1 MNVDDKKI
9 LDLLK
14 RNRAIKA
21 PENFTDN
28 VMSSII
34 KFEESKQNSFQLN
47 TIFAGLL
54 MLATIVASVGVFYF
68 FDKSLIENVTS
79 YFAVLSEFFTHQF
92 GWFNT
97 YFVQFTIF
105 VQHNIFAFG
114 LGFMLIALLSF
125 EKIILKRKIS
135 MNMLTIV

>member
-1 MNVDDKKI
+1 MNAEDKKI

-14 RNRAIKA
+14 KNQAIKA

-28 VMSSII
+28 VMSSIVE
-34 KFEESKQNSFQLN
+34 FEESKQNSFQLN

-68 FDKSLIENVTS
+68 FDKSLIENVIS

-92 GWFNT
+92 AWFNT
-97 YFVQFTIF
+97 YFIQFTVF
-105 VQHNIFAFG
+105 VQHNVFAFG
-114 LGFMLIALLSF
+114 LGFILIALLSF
-125 EKIILKRKIS
+125 EKIILKRKVSI
-135 MNMLTIV
+135 NMLTIV

>member
-1 MNVDDKKI
+1 MNAEDKKI

-14 RNRAIKA
+14 KNQAIKA

-28 VMSSII
+28 VMSSIVE
-34 KFEESKQNSFQLN
+34 FEESKQNSFQLN

-68 FDKSLIENVTS
+68 FDKSLIENVIS

-92 GWFNT
+92 AWFNT
-97 YFVQFTIF
+97 YFIQFTVF
-105 VQHNIFAFG
+105 VQHNVFAFG
-114 LGFMLIALLSF
+114 LGFILIALLSF
-125 EKIILKRKIS
+125 EKIFLKRKVS

>member
-1 MNVDDKKI
+1 MDADDKKI

-21 PENFTDN
+21 PDNFTDN
-28 VMSSII
+28 VMSSIVE
-34 KFEESKQNSFQLN
+34 FEESKKTSFQFN
-47 TIFAGLL
+47 TLFPSLLL
-54 MLATIVASVGVFYF
+54 MAAIMASVGVFYF

-79 YFAVLSEFFTHQF
+79 YFAVLSEFFTDQF
-92 GWFNT
+92 AWFNT
-97 YFVQFTIF
+97 YFIQFTVF
-105 VQHNIFAFG
+105 VQHNVFAFG
-114 LGFMLIALLSF
+114 LGFILIALLSF